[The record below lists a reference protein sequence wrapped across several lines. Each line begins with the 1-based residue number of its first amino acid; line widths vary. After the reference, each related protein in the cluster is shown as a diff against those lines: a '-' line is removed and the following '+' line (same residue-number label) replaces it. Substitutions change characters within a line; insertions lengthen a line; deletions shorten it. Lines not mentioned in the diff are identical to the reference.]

1 MNKPGTW
8 EEYSNR
14 FINHLRFERGL
25 SDETIRAYASDLRQ
39 LQEYYFSRTGN
50 EDLKLSD
57 ISADFIRGFL
67 ASMHKRLEKTSQARK
82 LSTLRTFFR
91 YLDDY
96 DLFDENPADRVASP
110 KTKAKIPSFLDVDD
124 VFHFLDALQKAATVA
139 GCSWRRVRNWALF
152 ECLYSTGI
160 RVGEL
165 VNLDEPHVA
174 FDSGMVKVTG
184 KGSKERVVP
193 IGKKAL
199 VSIREYLNALNLQF
213 PEGRA
218 QNPALFKNAR
228 GGRLTARSVQRI
240 LQMELK
246 KCGLWQH
253 LSPHALR
260 HTFATHLLNAGADLR
275 AIQEM
280 LGHSNLSTTQRYTH
294 VHMNQLMK
302 TYDKAHPRSRKRE

>member
-218 QNPALFKNAR
+218 QKQKCQGGQTHCPLGTEDPADGVEKMRAMAASQPTCVAPHIRNPSFECRRGLACDPGNAWAFQSFHHTALY
-228 GGRLTARSVQRI
+228 TCSH
-240 LQMELK
+240 E
-246 KCGLWQH
+246 
-253 LSPHALR
+253 
-260 HTFATHLLNAGADLR
+260 
-275 AIQEM
+275 
-280 LGHSNLSTTQRYTH
+280 STDEN
-294 VHMNQLMK
+294 V
-302 TYDKAHPRSRKRE
+302 